1 MLSLSPLE
9 LQTVLFAVQT
19 TAMVAVFSI
28 LLALPIGIAV
38 GGARRSRFRLL
49 RVVAGIYVEV
59 FRGTSALVQLFVAIF
74 VLPSFGFTFDPTI
87 TATVVLALNG
97 GAYAAESARGALD
110 AVPKGQLEA
119 AQSLNLGWWTSS
131 VVIVLPQAWRI
142 MLPSFGNI
150 AIDVLKATSLLS
162 LVAVSEVS
170 LIISNLNMGGAID
183 STTAYVGLLVV
194 YLVLSI
200 PVTLAFGWLERHS
213 SRKLGQVGTR

>member
-1 MLSLSPLE
+1 
-9 LQTVLFAVQT
+9 
-19 TAMVAVFSI
+19 
-28 LLALPIGIAV
+28 
-38 GGARRSRFRLL
+38 
-49 RVVAGIYVEV
+49 
-59 FRGTSALVQLFVAIF
+59 
-74 VLPSFGFTFDPTI
+74 
-87 TATVVLALNG
+87 
-97 GAYAAESARGALD
+97 
-110 AVPKGQLEA
+110 
-119 AQSLNLGWWTSS
+119 
-131 VVIVLPQAWRI
+131 